1 MPRRRRFLTLAMIR
15 LLSLVVVTVT
25 LIGCRYSP
33 SSHTAPVHE
42 TSNGDSPLGLYRTES
57 DPVLARI
64 GFDFT
69 LDFKLDGSYVA
80 SGKIPKGEGMVSGQW
95 ERRGDQISLIPR
107 SVEGGLSAY
116 LDRFEIT
123 LDPYRDEVLV
133 LKPETDF
140 GESRGATTYPILRK
154 VVDDP

>member
-1 MPRRRRFLTLAMIR
+1 MTR
-15 LLSLVVVTVT
+15 LLSLVLVTVT
-25 LIGCRYSP
+25 LIGCRNSP
-33 SSHTAPVHE
+33 SSHTAPVGE

-57 DPVLARI
+57 VLARY

-69 LDFKLDGSYVA
+69 LDFKSDGLYVA

-116 LDRFEIT
+116 LDLFEIT

-133 LKPETDF
+133 LKPDSDI
-140 GESRGATTYPILRK
+140 GGSRGATTYPILRK